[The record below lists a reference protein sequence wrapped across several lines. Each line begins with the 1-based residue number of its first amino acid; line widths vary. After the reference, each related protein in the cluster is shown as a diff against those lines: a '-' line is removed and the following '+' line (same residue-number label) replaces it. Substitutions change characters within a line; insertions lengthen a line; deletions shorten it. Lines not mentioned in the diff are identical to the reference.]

1 MSQEIVRAEEAQRLL
16 GSSVFQDAVQAVQDE
31 IVRRWRACES
41 MEGREELYYEQKV
54 LGRVVAALK
63 TVIDNGRIAA
73 DRQNRNRED

>member
-31 IVRRWRACES
+31 IIRRWCVCETV
-41 MEGREELYYEQKV
+41 EGREELYNEQKV

-63 TVIDNGRIAA
+63 AIIDNGRLAA
-73 DRQNRNRED
+73 DRQNRNKED